1 MKKININS
9 NITINWKIWR
19 GVNKVEED
27 FVGSNLRV
35 FLIGTENTYYLV
47 PKAKGGV
54 VTMTIAPGTLAAG
67 SYDLKAIWEK
77 NGGRTLMSSTRSNI
91 FGITEAEEAD
101 QKNEVMQIVSYV
113 ESYGRDGLSAFEI
126 AVLRGLHRGCSSEA
140 EWINSLYA
148 GGEGG
153 GGGICMLGA
162 DIPIGGTALG
172 DELLNGDNDL
182 KLEGYLVGDTL
193 SGGTPLNLLFKALLY
208 RATEVQFPEN
218 VVAEEGYVA
227 ITEHAKLKVSAVY
240 VGNRPEGYLLIS
252 VDYTP
257 SKIAPTPPEI
267 TGLTWGYKDKDG
279 NIVKDEQSVGGN
291 KPIVTKRDEP
301 KITVK
306 VNDNDVELTNGE
318 YRYTNIIKNNSSP
331 IMYNVS
337 VNVDEGKV
345 AYTTDE
351 LFVWPLN
358 SAYNTYDDGILE
370 PAKGNAEE
378 ELDKL
383 EGSASYTHPEVLVP
397 NPSKAD
403 ARAAYTNPKITK
415 QSISDN
421 PKVGKTATLTIAV
434 TDSTLDTSA
443 PSITG
448 LKYGYKKDGVTSS
461 NESITGTIRAEEI
474 TGKSVKVFHN
484 GKEIGGSG
492 NTYTFTVVEGENKLT
507 AKYINPE
514 SQCTAAALTVTS
526 LNQDGGDVATVT
538 ADGINKK
545 VGGDEIGPFTLHS
558 FDVVLPAYIKYY
570 DGTQYNGDTFND
582 ELRLIPYDGDEK
594 KETAAS
600 GFTIKSVL
608 LNPFYIFVPN
618 KYSAD
623 DISVYFWKAMPEPAE
638 YVLKNPT
645 LVEDETQEGVPA
657 NYKVYKCSDS
667 SAVGN
672 GTYYIT
678 INTK

>member
-1 MKKININS
+1 MKKINVNS
-9 NITINWKIWR
+9 KITINWKIWR

-35 FLIGTENTYYLV
+35 FLIGTENTYYLI

-153 GGGICMLGA
+153 GGICTLGS
-162 DIPIGGTALG
+162 DITIGGTALG

-218 VVAEEGYVA
+218 VEANEGYVA
-227 ITEHAKLKVSAVY
+227 ITEHAKLEVSTDY
-240 VGNRPEGYLLIS
+240 IGNRPNGYLLIR

-257 SKIAPTPPEI
+257 SEIAPTPPEI

-279 NIVKDEQSVGGN
+279 NIVEDEQSVRGN
-291 KPIVTKRDEP
+291 DPDVTKQDEP

-306 VNDNDVELTNGE
+306 VNENDVELTNGE

-331 IMYNVS
+331 INYNVS

-345 AYTTDE
+345 VYTTDE

-370 PAKGNAEE
+370 PAKVDAEE

-383 EGSASYTHPEVLVP
+383 EGSASYMHPAVGKP
-397 NPSKAD
+397 NPSATP
-403 ARAAYTNPKITK
+403 ARASYSAPNVALKSITP
-415 QSISDN
+415 N
-421 PKVGKTATLTIAV
+421 LKVGDKAEVEVTI
-434 TDSTLDTSA
+434 TNSTLNKTS
-443 PSITG
+443 PQISG
-448 LKYGYKKDGVTSS
+448 LTYGYKKNGVASENTSV
-461 NESITGTIRAEEI
+461 EGTINAPETQPDVAVELYNNG
-474 TGKSVKVFHN
+474 TKMVYTDGKYS
-484 GKEIGGSG
+484 
-492 NTYTFTVVEGENKLT
+492 FTVVEGENKIT
-507 AKYINPE
+507 AKYFYPTA
-514 SQCTAAALTVTS
+514 QCSSSDLTVTP
-526 LNQDGGDVATVT
+526 LNEDGFDEAAVT
-538 ADGINKK
+538 AKGFNDS
-545 VGGDEIGPFTLHS
+545 VGGGSKEFVLKT

-570 DGTQYNGDTFND
+570 NGTQYNGDTFND
-582 ELRLIPYDGDEK
+582 ELRLIPYDGDAK

-608 LNPFYIFVPN
+608 LNPFYIFIPN

-623 DISVYFWKAMPEPAE
+623 DILVYFWKAMPEPAE
-638 YVLKNPT
+638 YVQRTPT